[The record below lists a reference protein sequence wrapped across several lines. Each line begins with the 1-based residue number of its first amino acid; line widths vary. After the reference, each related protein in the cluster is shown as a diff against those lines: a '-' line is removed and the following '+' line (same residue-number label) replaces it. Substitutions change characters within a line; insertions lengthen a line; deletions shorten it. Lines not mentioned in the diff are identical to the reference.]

1 MYTLVYECLTQKM
14 QFYNSRSHCKLYYS
28 IVIGLNKVLS
38 LCRLLAEKSAIEE
51 ASTTFYS
58 NWQFALIQ
66 CGRITEEKN
75 EAVGKLAAIQPPMIH
90 TNSKK
95 SRREVEQL
103 KLALDTQNRVCEQ
116 LEQERDRA
124 NDDFQS
130 CRAQLTTLLDNYHIL
145 ATASAAV
152 ARERDAAQQ
161 EVSCT
166 CINDLLV
173 TMTTGICVT
182 ATFSKVE

>member
-1 MYTLVYECLTQKM
+1 MTGFNRGQS
-14 QFYNSRSHCKLYYS
+14 F
-28 IVIGLNKVLS
+28 
-38 LCRLLAEKSAIEE
+38 CRLLAEKSAVEE
-51 ASTTFYS
+51 SSTTFYS

-75 EAVGKLAAIQPPMIH
+75 EAVGKLAAIHPPTVH

-103 KLALDTQNRVCEQ
+103 KFALDTQNRVCEQ

-145 ATASAAV
+145 ANASAAV

-161 EVSCT
+161 EVSDMCYRWEGPW
-166 CINDLLV
+166 LSLY
-173 TMTTGICVT
+173 
-182 ATFSKVE
+182 FLESS

>member
-1 MYTLVYECLTQKM
+1 M
-14 QFYNSRSHCKLYYS
+14 
-28 IVIGLNKVLS
+28 
-38 LCRLLAEKSAIEE
+38 CRLLAEKSAVEE

-58 NWQFALIQ
+58 NWQFALVQ

-75 EAVGKLAAIQPPMIH
+75 EVVGKLAAIQPATVH

-103 KLALDTQNRVCEQ
+103 RLALDTQNRVCEQ

-161 EVSCT
+161 EVSDIYVYQCFYHNNR
-166 CINDLLV
+166 C
-173 TMTTGICVT
+173 
-182 ATFSKVE
+182 

>member
-1 MYTLVYECLTQKM
+1 MYQPWT
-14 QFYNSRSHCKLYYS
+14 
-28 IVIGLNKVLS
+28 S

-51 ASTTFYS
+51 TSAAFYT
-58 NWQFALIQ
+58 NWQFALVQ

-75 EAVGKLAAIQPPMIH
+75 EAVGKLAVISSPTIQV
-90 TNSKK
+90 NSKK

-103 KLALDTQNRVCEQ
+103 RLALDTQNRVCEQ
-116 LEQERDRA
+116 LEHERDRA

-161 EVSCT
+161 EVS
-166 CINDLLV
+166 NVYVNNLFV
-173 TMTTGICVT
+173 TITTGVSVT
-182 ATFSKVE
+182 TTFSAMEGITSYLV

>member
-1 MYTLVYECLTQKM
+1 MNNVQ
-14 QFYNSRSHCKLYYS
+14 SLY
-28 IVIGLNKVLS
+28 
-38 LCRLLAEKSAIEE
+38 RLLAEKSAIEE

-75 EAVGKLAAIQPPMIH
+75 EAVGKLATMHPPTVQTSI
-90 TNSKK
+90 KK

-103 KLALDTQNRVCEQ
+103 RLALDTQNRVCEQ

-152 ARERDAAQQ
+152 ARERDAAQE
-161 EVSCT
+161 EVSGHDVSR
-166 CINDLLV
+166 IV
-173 TMTTGICVT
+173 SMSTTGISVT
-182 ATFSKVE
+182 TAFGTMEQVTGRC

>member
-1 MYTLVYECLTQKM
+1 MIWCNNRINTG
-14 QFYNSRSHCKLYYS
+14 H
-28 IVIGLNKVLS
+28 S

-75 EAVGKLAAIQPPMIH
+75 EAVVKLASTHPPTVH
-90 TNSKK
+90 TNHKK

-103 KLALDTQNRVCEQ
+103 RLALDTQNRVCEQ

-130 CRAQLTTLLDNYHIL
+130 CRAQLTTLLDNYHVL

-161 EVSCT
+161 EVSSV
-166 CINDLLV
+166 CINDLSV
-173 TMTTGICVT
+173 TMTTGISVT
-182 ATFSKVE
+182 ATFSTME